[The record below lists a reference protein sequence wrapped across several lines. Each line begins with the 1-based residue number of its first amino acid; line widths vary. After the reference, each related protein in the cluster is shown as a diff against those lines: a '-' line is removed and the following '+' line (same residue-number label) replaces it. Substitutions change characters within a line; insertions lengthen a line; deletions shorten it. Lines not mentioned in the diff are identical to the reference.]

1 MSTTIFPSSLLQYYN
16 HPIRPYALPPF
27 PADSAACA
35 LLNIFA
41 PTFLIFIAAQSIPPF
56 LALSYILRA
65 VSRLSADLLVVLW
78 CYGLG
83 DGALRK
89 REAECLCSIVK
100 YGERIWG
107 RRWRDELDSR
117 TAARLNAI

>member
-1 MSTTIFPSSLLQYYN
+1 MSTTIFPSSILFPPYST
-16 HPIRPYALPPF
+16 YALPPF

-41 PTFLIFIAAQSIPPF
+41 PTFLIFIAARSIPPF

-83 DGALRK
+83 DGTLRK
-89 REAECLCSIVK
+89 REAEACVALWSMERG
-100 YGERIWG
+100 YG
-107 RRWRDELDSR
+107 DEDGETNLILELLLD
-117 TAARLNAI
+117 